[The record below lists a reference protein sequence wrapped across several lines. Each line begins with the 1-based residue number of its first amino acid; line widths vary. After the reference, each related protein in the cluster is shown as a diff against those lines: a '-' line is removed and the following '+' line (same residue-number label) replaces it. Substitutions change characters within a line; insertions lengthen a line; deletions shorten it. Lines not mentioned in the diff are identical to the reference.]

1 MTDFTD
7 SSDCLPILLSI
18 SVLVVGSVRG
28 SVDCY
33 LNWPTT
39 SDLHY
44 LHTRCIFYVMRYFV
58 YIEIENGSFFYSS
71 KRTSFNCTIYS
82 RVRWL
87 IMVDSI
93 SVHELWLLLRLR
105 TFLRGAK
112 VPVDSILSW
121 NQQRITDAGVL
132 TPQSASRCKKDWWT
146 HSAVLRVP
154 FAGWCHRR

>member
-1 MTDFTD
+1 
-7 SSDCLPILLSI
+7 
-18 SVLVVGSVRG
+18 
-28 SVDCY
+28 
-33 LNWPTT
+33 
-39 SDLHY
+39 
-44 LHTRCIFYVMRYFV
+44 MRYFV

-112 VPVDSILSW
+112 VLVDSILS
-121 NQQRITDAGVL
+121 
-132 TPQSASRCKKDWWT
+132 
-146 HSAVLRVP
+146 
-154 FAGWCHRR
+154 